1 MKDSWLNHG
10 VYPLL
15 EMIGGFQN
23 YFTRVCVWIAAICL
37 LMSLLMMAVK
47 IYLGVTNAREQ
58 VIKLIMTFCIY
69 LFLMFIYPIAMKSI
83 LPFAMNLGYG
93 AVMGSSTAV
102 SYDSRF
108 EDTKDI
114 GGSKAGFY
122 KWVGKH
128 SGNIFTATEKN
139 DPEGQKT
146 QVYLDM
152 NIVSKETGYLDLN
165 KYILYAIALLR
176 IGFKAFPKMSLF
188 SFDASLFFS
197 AFIYFLGVLVACA
210 AIIISSINY
219 LMCLIDYFALSGF
232 GVLTIPLSL
241 WDGTKSYTEK
251 LFSSIGSIIIK
262 LMVISAFMCLGTFT
276 VLDFFIDMYLEFQN
290 KGFIGVEDSFKLVEL
305 AIGLI
310 FRSFLL
316 LTLTMNTE
324 KIAGF
329 INGGSPSMSIGEAAV
344 GAGATAV
351 LSGLAGHGA
360 KGVVGGRQALGTSAA
375 MGGAG
380 AIAGHNMG
388 GSDLRSGFASAGHSL
403 ARSAGGALKNAP
415 GEMKNL
421 GQGML
426 NATGLSRGGD
436 SAFTAGIGAM
446 GPIGSFKTPSPVS
459 GGGSSFGGGNG
470 SSNPYVSGGG
480 NDSSQS
486 GNSSGGSSP
495 ISQGQGPNSVGS
507 DSSSNTLPDPNVS
520 KTGDLVSQSS
530 EYQSSGAYGD
540 VNTNKDGSAG
550 SAADSLIASA
560 NNSNGSTLGF
570 VQGTVG
576 NVMKSLNNARLQREA
591 GSVIGNGRM
600 SAVAKGLKAG
610 VIGATASKINASGG
624 LEVRF
629 KSGSA
634 MAKAVGSTHAN
645 VKVNNAGKTDKLS
658 DGSKARSILDIR
670 GE

>member
-93 AVMGSSTAV
+93 AVMGSSNAV

-114 GGSKAGFY
+114 GGSKAGFF
-122 KWVGKH
+122 KWVGEH

-165 KYILYAIALLR
+165 KYILYVIALLR
-176 IGFKAFPKMSLF
+176 IGFKAFPKMSFF
-188 SFDASLFFS
+188 SIDLSLLFS
-197 AFIYFLGVLVACA
+197 AFLYFLGVLVACA

-276 VLDFFIDMYLEFQN
+276 VLDFFIDMYLEFNN
-290 KGFIGVEDSFKLVEL
+290 KGFLDVKDSFKLVEL

-351 LSGLAGHGA
+351 LGGLAGHGA
-360 KGVVGGRQALGTSAA
+360 KGVVGGRKALGTSAA

-388 GSDLRSGFASAGHSL
+388 GSALRSGFASAGHSL
-403 ARSAGGALKNAP
+403 ARSAGGALKSAP

-421 GQGML
+421 AQGML

-436 SAFTAGIGAM
+436 SAVTSGIGAM
-446 GPIGSFKTPSPVS
+446 GPIGSFKTPSPAS
-459 GGGSSFGGGNG
+459 GGGGL
-470 SSNPYVSGGG
+470 SGGESGTSSDSG
-480 NDSSQS
+480 NVPSQS
-486 GNSSGGSSP
+486 GNPSGGVNPS
-495 ISQGQGPNSVGS
+495 SQGQGVNSGGS
-507 DSSSNTLPDPNVS
+507 DSSSNPLPDPNVI
-520 KTGDLVSQSS
+520 KTGDLESKIT
-530 EYQSSGAYGD
+530 EKRSSGEYGD
-540 VNTNKDGSAG
+540 VNVNKDGSAG

-560 NNSNGSTLGF
+560 NNSKGSALGF

-591 GSVIGNGRM
+591 GSVIGNERM
-600 SAVAKGLKAG
+600 SAVAGGLKAG
-610 VIGATASKINASGG
+610 VIGAAASTINSSGG

-658 DGSKARSILDIR
+658 DGSKARSVLEIR
-670 GE
+670 GK